1 VAQKSPFLEKCN
13 FKRTKDDGPS
23 DPRGQRILQDSLSD
37 DEWVE
42 RIIEKI
48 LR

>member
-1 VAQKSPFLEKCN
+1 VAQKSPFSEKRN
-13 FKRTKDDGPS
+13 FKRTENDGPT

-42 RIIEKI
+42 RIVEKI